1 MSILRRQSLPL
12 LRFLLK
18 SNNRMKEILTNEQK
32 LDEIYT
38 ILRRQESQ
46 RKRAIFYRVFKWII
60 IFSLF
65 LFIATNPVFL
75 VEKITTFLTPLIAEN
90 MKATLQDQ
98 KNGILEMMKDVVEP
112 KDEAQY

>member
-1 MSILRRQSLPL
+1 MSSPIS
-12 LRFLLK
+12 
-18 SNNRMKEILTNEQK
+18 NEQK

-46 RKRAIFYRVFKWII
+46 RKRAIFYRVFKWLII
-60 IFSLF
+60 LSLF

-75 VEKITTFLTPLIAEN
+75 VQKITTFLTPLIAEN

-98 KNGILEMMKDVVEP
+98 KNGILEMMKNMVEP